1 MFLSGRASKKNV
13 KWGTT
18 KSFPDL
24 KSFYLCSL
32 PLIVE
37 NRLGSLS
44 ARISLES
51 CTRVWNPVIT
61 GDIRFWSLHQLGE
74 NFTGSHNRSKQ
85 ILKIINN
92 VIPPSLDEA
101 NEIRLLLPTINGMG
115 DFRLGVLHSCLIF
128 SRRPSEHVEPRSRSM
143 CASLSNARRRC

>member
-1 MFLSGRASKKNV
+1 MPKLQAQLGGNALMEC
-13 KWGTT
+13 WL
-18 KSFPDL
+18 L
-24 KSFYLCSL
+24 KSTHI
-32 PLIVE
+32 LIFDAGQAC
-37 NRLGSLS
+37 N
-44 ARISLES
+44 
-51 CTRVWNPVIT
+51 
-61 GDIRFWSLHQLGE
+61 
-74 NFTGSHNRSKQ
+74 
-85 ILKIINN
+85 NN